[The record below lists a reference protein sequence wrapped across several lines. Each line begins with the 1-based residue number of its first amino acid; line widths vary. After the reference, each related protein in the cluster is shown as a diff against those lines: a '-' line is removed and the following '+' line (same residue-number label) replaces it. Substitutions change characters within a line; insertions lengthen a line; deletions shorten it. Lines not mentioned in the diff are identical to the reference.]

1 MRAMNVSELA
11 RRAGVSAKAVRFYES
26 AGAIPAAARAA
37 NGYRSYTEDDLCQ
50 LRLVVSLRGMGL
62 PLVDS
67 GRLASLCVADKCDV
81 MATELLELVRERR
94 VAVAAQ
100 RRELDHLERE
110 LKAVESALRG
120 ESPKLNLCAKGG
132 D

>member
-1 MRAMNVSELA
+1 MNVSELA
-11 RRAGVSAKAVRFYES
+11 RRAGISAKAVRFYES
-26 AGAIPAAARAA
+26 AGAITPATRAA
-37 NGYRSYTEDDLCQ
+37 NGYRTYSEEDLCQ

-67 GRLASLCVADKCDV
+67 GRLASLCVDDKCDV
-81 MATELLELVRERR
+81 MASELLPLVRERQA
-94 VAVAAQ
+94 AVAAQ

-110 LKAVESALRG
+110 LKAVESALLG

-132 D
+132 E

>member
-1 MRAMNVSELA
+1 MNVSELA
-11 RRAGVSAKAVRFYES
+11 RRAGVTAKAVRFYES
-26 AGAIPAAARAA
+26 SGAIPAATRAA

-50 LRLVVSLRGMGL
+50 LRLIVSLRGMGL
-62 PLVDS
+62 PLAES

-81 MATELLELVRERR
+81 MATELLPLVRERR
-94 VAVAAQ
+94 SAVAAQ

-110 LKAVESALRG
+110 LAAVESALKG

>member
-1 MRAMNVSELA
+1 MNVSELA
-11 RRAGVSAKAVRFYES
+11 RHAGISAKAIRFYES
-26 AGAIPAAARAA
+26 AGALPVASRRT
-37 NGYRSYTEDDLCQ
+37 NGYRSYSNDDLCR
-50 LRLVVSLRGMGL
+50 LRLIVSLRGMGL
-62 PLVDS
+62 PLADS

-81 MATELLELVRERR
+81 MAIELLDLVRDRR

-110 LKAVESALRG
+110 LAAVESALKG

-132 D
+132 E